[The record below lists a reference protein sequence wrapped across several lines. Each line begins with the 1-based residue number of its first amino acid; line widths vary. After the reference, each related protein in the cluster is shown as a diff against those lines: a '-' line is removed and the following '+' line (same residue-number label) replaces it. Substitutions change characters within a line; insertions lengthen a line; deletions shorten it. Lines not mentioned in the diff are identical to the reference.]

1 MVGSYGTL
9 VLRVNRPSDGF
20 KRRKKMK
27 FTSNTQE
34 FLVACN
40 KAVRAAQRNSTE
52 MSEKLLIEVEA
63 GYGAVR
69 GYDLI
74 TGISAMFDI
83 KPELDGK
90 IAIDAKTLC
99 GILKKAPSESVSLE
113 TNGETV
119 TIKSGRSRFSLQGLS
134 AEHFPQIPLV
144 EGDSIKLSADELS
157 RMTRLTSFAAAK
169 DDSKAQYKGIEIS
182 FNYSELSFTALD
194 GYRLAK
200 ATEAIEAGATGSY
213 IVPATAMNEVAR
225 LLSGE
230 VQVTLGD
237 KHAEFSDGTCSVFAR
252 LLDGRF
258 QNFDNAIP
266 HRAVCAEVDR
276 TALAEAV
283 ERVSVT
289 LDTTFIS
296 PIECTIRDGK
306 IELSSR
312 ASIGTS
318 SDSVE
323 CDTDGTVKIGLNHR
337 YLLDA
342 LKAADTQRV
351 KITLENPLKPV
362 LIEPVGEGGFK
373 YIVLP
378 VRLKQ

>member
-1 MVGSYGTL
+1 
-9 VLRVNRPSDGF
+9 
-20 KRRKKMK
+20 MK

-34 FLVACN
+34 FLAACN

-63 GYGAVR
+63 GYGLVR
-69 GYDLI
+69 GYDLV
-74 TGISAMFDI
+74 TGISAMFDV

-90 IAIDAKTLC
+90 IAVDAKILC

-113 TNGETV
+113 THGETV

-134 AEHFPQIPLV
+134 AEHFPQIPLI

-169 DDSKAQYKGIEIS
+169 DDSRAQYKGIEIS

-200 ATEAIEAGATGSY
+200 ATAAIETGATGSY

-230 VQVTLGD
+230 VHVTLGD
-237 KHAEFSDGTCSVFAR
+237 KHAEFSDGTCSVFTR

-258 QNFDNAIP
+258 QNFESAIP

-276 TALAEAV
+276 EALAEAV

-289 LDTTFIS
+289 LDATFIS
-296 PIECTIRDGK
+296 PIECIIRDGK

-342 LKAADTQRV
+342 LKAADTQKVR
-351 KITLENPLKPV
+351 ITLENPLKPV

-378 VRLKQ
+378 VRLGSCDN

>member
-1 MVGSYGTL
+1 
-9 VLRVNRPSDGF
+9 
-20 KRRKKMK
+20 MK
-27 FTSNTQE
+27 FTSNTQD
-34 FLVACN
+34 FLTACS
-40 KAVRAAQRNSTE
+40 KAARATGKKQFETSE
-52 MSEKLLIEVEA
+52 MLLIEA
-63 GYGAVR
+63 HGPYGIAT
-69 GYDLI
+69 GYDL
-74 TGISAMFDI
+74 TLGISAPFGI
-83 KPELDGK
+83 APEFDGK
-90 IAIDAKTLC
+90 IAIDAKILC
-99 GILKKAPSESVSLE
+99 GILKKAPSETVSFE
-113 TNGETV
+113 VTGDDV
-119 TIKSGRSRFSLQGLS
+119 TIKAGRSRFTVKGVS
-134 AEHFPQIPLV
+134 AESFPQIPIV
-144 EGDSIKLSADELS
+144 DGNSVNVSADELN
-157 RMTRLTSFAAAK
+157 RLTRLTSFAAAK

-200 ATEAIEAGATGSY
+200 ATAAIETGATGSY
-213 IVPATAMNEVAR
+213 IIPANAMNEVAR
-225 LLSGE
+225 LLA
-230 VQVTLGD
+230 GD
-237 KHAEFSDGTCSVFAR
+237 VAITFGDHHAVFYDENCSVFTR

-258 QNFDNAIP
+258 QNFESATP
-266 HRAVCAEVDR
+266 HRVVCAEVDR
-276 TALAEAV
+276 EALAEAV

-296 PIECTIRDGK
+296 PTECTIRDGK

-318 SDSVE
+318 SDSIE

-378 VRLKQ
+378 VRLKQCDN

>member
-1 MVGSYGTL
+1 
-9 VLRVNRPSDGF
+9 
-20 KRRKKMK
+20 MK

-34 FLVACN
+34 FLAACN

-63 GYGAVR
+63 GYGVAR
-69 GYDLI
+69 GYDLV
-74 TGISAMFDI
+74 TGISATFDV

-90 IAIDAKTLC
+90 IAVDAKILC

-113 TNGETV
+113 THGETV

-134 AEHFPQIPLV
+134 AERFPQIPLV

-200 ATEAIEAGATGSY
+200 ATAAIETGATGSY

-230 VQVTLGD
+230 VRVTLGD
-237 KHAEFSDGTCSVFAR
+237 KHAEFSDGTCSVFTR

-258 QNFDNAIP
+258 QNFESATP
-266 HRAVCAEVDR
+266 HRVVCAEVDR
-276 TALAEAV
+276 EALAEAV

-296 PIECTIRDGK
+296 PIECIIRDGK

-342 LKAADTQRV
+342 LKAADTQKV

-362 LIEPVGEGGFK
+362 LIEPIGEGGFK

-378 VRLKQ
+378 VRLKGCDN

>member
-1 MVGSYGTL
+1 M
-9 VLRVNRPSDGF
+9 R
-20 KRRKKMK
+20 
-27 FTSNTQE
+27 FTSSTQD
-34 FLVACN
+34 FLAACS
-40 KAVRAAQRNSTE
+40 KAARATGKKQLETSE
-52 MSEKLLIEVEA
+52 MLLIEA
-63 GYGAVR
+63 HGPYGIAT
-69 GYDLI
+69 GYDL
-74 TGISAMFDI
+74 TLGISAPFGI
-83 KPELDGK
+83 APELDGK
-90 IAIDAKTLC
+90 IAVDAKILC
-99 GILKKAPSESVSLE
+99 GILKKAPSETVSFE
-113 TNGETV
+113 VTGDDV
-119 TIKSGRSRFSLQGLS
+119 TIKAGRSRFTVKGVP
-134 AEHFPQIPLV
+134 AESFPQIPIV
-144 EGDSIKLSADELS
+144 DGNSVNVSADELN
-157 RMTRLTSFAAAK
+157 RLTRLTSFAAAK
-169 DDSKAQYKGIEIS
+169 DNSRAQYTGIRVS
-182 FNYSELSFTALD
+182 FDNSELSFTALD

-200 ATEAIEAGATGSY
+200 ATAAIETGATGSY
-213 IVPATAMNEVAR
+213 IVPANAMNEAAR

-237 KHAEFSDGTCSVFAR
+237 KHAEFSDGSCSVFTR

-258 QNFDNAIP
+258 QNFESATP
-266 HRAVCAEVDR
+266 HRVVCAEVDR
-276 TALAEAV
+276 EALAEAV

-296 PIECTIRDGK
+296 PIECIIRDGK

-342 LKAADTQRV
+342 LKAADTQKV

-378 VRLKQ
+378 VRLKQCDN

>member
-1 MVGSYGTL
+1 M
-9 VLRVNRPSDGF
+9 N
-20 KRRKKMK
+20 

-34 FLVACN
+34 FLAACN

-69 GYDLI
+69 GYDLV

-83 KPELDGK
+83 KPEFDGK
-90 IAIDAKTLC
+90 IAVDAKILC
-99 GILKKAPSESVSLE
+99 GILKKAPSETVSLE

-200 ATEAIEAGATGSY
+200 ATAAIETGATGSY
-213 IVPATAMNEVAR
+213 IVPANAMNEVAR

-237 KHAEFSDGTCSVFAR
+237 NHAEFSDGTCSVFTR

-276 TALAEAV
+276 EVLAEAV

-289 LDTTFIS
+289 IDAMRPK
-296 PIECTIRDGK
+296 PIECTVRDNS
-306 IELSSR
+306 ISLSSS
-312 ASIGTS
+312 ASTGSS

-323 CDTDGTVKIGLNHR
+323 CVCEGNIKIGFNHR
-337 YLLDA
+337 YLLEALRMADA
-342 LKAADTQRV
+342 QRI
-351 KITLENPLKPV
+351 KITFEHPQKAV
-362 LIEPVGEGGFK
+362 LIEPIGEGGFK

-378 VRLKQ
+378 VRLKQCDN

>member
-1 MVGSYGTL
+1 
-9 VLRVNRPSDGF
+9 
-20 KRRKKMK
+20 MK
-27 FTSNTQE
+27 FTSNTQD
-34 FLVACN
+34 FLTACS
-40 KAVRAAQRNSTE
+40 KAARATGKKQLETSE
-52 MSEKLLIEVEA
+52 MLLIEA
-63 GYGAVR
+63 HGPYGIAT
-69 GYDLI
+69 GYDL
-74 TGISAMFDI
+74 TLGISAPFGI
-83 KPELDGK
+83 VPEHDGK
-90 IAIDAKTLC
+90 IAVDAKILC

-113 TNGETV
+113 THGETV

-182 FNYSELSFTALD
+182 FNYSELSFKALD

-200 ATEAIEAGATGSY
+200 ATAAIETGATGSY

-230 VQVTLGD
+230 VHVTLGD
-237 KHAEFSDGTCSVFAR
+237 KHAEFSDGTCSVFTR

-258 QNFDNAIP
+258 QNFESATP
-266 HRAVCAEVDR
+266 HRVVCAEVDR
-276 TALAEAV
+276 EALAEAV

-342 LKAADTQRV
+342 LKAADTQKV

-378 VRLKQ
+378 VRLKQCDN